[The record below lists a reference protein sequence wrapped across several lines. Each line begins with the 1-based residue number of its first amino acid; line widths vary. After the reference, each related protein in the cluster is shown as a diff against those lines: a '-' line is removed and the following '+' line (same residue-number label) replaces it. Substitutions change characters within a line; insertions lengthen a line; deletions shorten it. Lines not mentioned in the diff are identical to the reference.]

1 MTLKGRETK
10 PLEWAC
16 NEIVVR
22 AKNKGYETKGPVR
35 IPTKILRVTTRKS
48 PCGEGTNTWDRYE
61 MRIHKR
67 VIDIHCPSS
76 VVKDI
81 TTFKIDASV
90 DVNLIVWKQWS
101 WWTEFW
107 QELSSNGL
115 ILLFSEELPHAL
127 TQRCWTE
134 ECVYLAINIKM
145 NLLYYRIK
153 ILINNTK
160 NTRSFYLTL
169 FIKTETIS
177 HFTNFA
183 NFLNLRIIYPN
194 SKI

>member
-1 MTLKGRETK
+1 MTLKGREVK

-16 NEIVVR
+16 NEIVMR

-35 IPTKILRVTTRKS
+35 IPTKILRITTRKS

-90 DVNLIVWKQWS
+90 DVNLIVWKQWVE
-101 WWTEFW
+101 WNEFSRAQFVW
-107 QELSSNGL
+107 SL
-115 ILLFSEELPHAL
+115 ILLFRKSWLRAL
-127 TQRCWTE
+127 AQGAERKS
-134 ECVYLAINIKM
+134 VYISQSILKWI
-145 NLLYYRIK
+145 YYIMVNK
-153 ILINNTK
+153 
-160 NTRSFYLTL
+160 F
-169 FIKTETIS
+169 
-177 HFTNFA
+177 
-183 NFLNLRIIYPN
+183 
-194 SKI
+194 

>member
-48 PCGEGTNTWDRYE
+48 PCGEGTNTWDRFE

-107 QELSSNGL
+107 QELSSYGL

-145 NLLYYRIK
+145 NLLYYRY
-153 ILINNTK
+153 K
-160 NTRSFYLTL
+160 NSNKQYKKHEIL
-169 FIKTETIS
+169 FI
-177 HFTNFA
+177 
-183 NFLNLRIIYPN
+183 
-194 SKI
+194 

>member
-1 MTLKGRETK
+1 MGIITFKEEFDLILNMDAEKEKTKGEETYEEIQRIRMTLKGRETK

-90 DVNLIVWKQWS
+90 DVNLIVWKQ
-101 WWTEFW
+101 
-107 QELSSNGL
+107 
-115 ILLFSEELPHAL
+115 
-127 TQRCWTE
+127 
-134 ECVYLAINIKM
+134 
-145 NLLYYRIK
+145 
-153 ILINNTK
+153 
-160 NTRSFYLTL
+160 
-169 FIKTETIS
+169 
-177 HFTNFA
+177 
-183 NFLNLRIIYPN
+183 
-194 SKI
+194 

>member
-1 MTLKGRETK
+1 MTLKGREVK

-101 WWTEFW
+101 WWTEFDKNSAHLVW
-107 QELSSNGL
+107 YYCFRKSCQSPLRKGAGRKSVYISQS
-115 ILLFSEELPHAL
+115 ILK
-127 TQRCWTE
+127 W
-134 ECVYLAINIKM
+134 I
-145 NLLYYRIK
+145 YYIIDIK

-160 NTRSFYLTL
+160 NTRSYL
-169 FIKTETIS
+169 F
-177 HFTNFA
+177 N
-183 NFLNLRIIYPN
+183 IYH
-194 SKI
+194 